1 MRRTG
6 AKSCASSRW
15 PGERPR
21 PHRSGAPVPPS
32 PGAAR
37 HRAAGCHSAG
47 RPGHDHR
54 RSHCLRE
61 RDDGAAR
68 RGNLCVRREPVDST
82 GRRSVGRLWSARSG
96 ARRPEDHPPEPAL
109 GQAARPARGRPG
121 RDARGVA
128 RGSVGPLQSQ
138 FARQGGRHSRSGRA
152 RSVRASAAV
161 AGAPQ
166 IPDGAEDSVY
176 MGQNPAYLPPNTY
189 ITSTTELL
197 ALPGF
202 GRERYLKL
210 APFVTALPPEAKLN
224 VCSASGM
231 VLDAYTGQRS
241 FGLDPEGLAKNRASA
256 NGCFPKKTSEYKQA
270 FASPA
275 AFTTV
280 DGKLA
285 ETSSYF
291 RLTSHVTIGSAE
303 FNLYSLLYREGTGT
317 VRPLLRSYAS
327 D

>member
-1 MRRTG
+1 MSQATSITNLITLATQIFG
-6 AKSCASSRW
+6 ASTVDLLS
-15 PGERPR
+15 
-21 PHRSGAPVPPS
+21 
-32 PGAAR
+32 
-37 HRAAGCHSAG
+37 HSVLVG
-47 RPGHDHR
+47 GG
-54 RSHCLRE
+54 L
-61 RDDGAAR
+61 
-68 RGNLCVRREPVDST
+68 ST
-82 GRRSVGRLWSARSG
+82 
-96 ARRPEDHPPEPAL
+96 
-109 GQAARPARGRPG
+109 
-121 RDARGVA
+121 
-128 RGSVGPLQSQ
+128 
-138 FARQGGRHSRSGRA
+138 F
-152 RSVRASAAV
+152 
-161 AGAPQ
+161 
-166 IPDGAEDSVY
+166 
-176 MGQNPAYLPPNTY
+176 
-189 ITSTTELL
+189 LL

-210 APFVTALPPEAKLN
+210 APFVTALPPDAKLN